1 MPAKSYVWGKAAK
14 NGGRRPAAGKKASGI
29 RPAKVGAKKTK
40 KLKTGY

>member
-14 NGGRRPAAGKKASGI
+14 NGGRRPEAGKKSAGP
-29 RPAKVGAKKTK
+29 RLAKAGVKKPK